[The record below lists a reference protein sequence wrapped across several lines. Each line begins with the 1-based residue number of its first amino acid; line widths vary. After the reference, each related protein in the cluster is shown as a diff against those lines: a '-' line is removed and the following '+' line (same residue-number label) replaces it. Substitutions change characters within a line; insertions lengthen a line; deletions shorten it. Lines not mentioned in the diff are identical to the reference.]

1 MPNRNLNNFLFLN
14 LSILAIS
21 TSGLLGR
28 SIGLIPV
35 QAIFWRASL
44 AALLFLLLLRWQK
57 IKFWVKDK
65 KDLGTFL
72 LGGLLMGI
80 HWVTYF
86 QSLQLSSVAIGMLS
100 LFTYPVITAFLEP
113 ILLKTRFQ
121 AAHLLLSLLTL
132 LGLYMLLPDFDLGN
146 QQVVAVGF
154 GLLSATTYAFR
165 NVLMKPMVTR
175 YASSHIMTYQ
185 MLITSLLLF
194 PYLLWQGFGSIETE
208 WPSILFLA
216 LITTVVGHT
225 LFLYSFRNFSVTTA
239 SIFSSLQPI
248 YGIILAAIFLRE
260 YPDWNIYIGGGLILL
275 AVVVENL
282 RNRV

>member
-1 MPNRNLNNFLFLN
+1 MPNRDLNNFLLLN

-21 TSGLLGR
+21 TSGILGR
-28 SIGLIPV
+28 SVGLVPI

-57 IKFWVKDK
+57 IKFRVKDK
-65 KDLGTFL
+65 KDMRTLL

-86 QSLQLSSVAIGMLS
+86 QALQMSSVAIGMLS
-100 LFTYPVITAFLEP
+100 LFTYPIITAFLEP

-154 GLLSATTYAFR
+154 GLLSATAYAFR

-175 YASSHIMTYQ
+175 YASSLIMTYQ
-185 MLITSLLLF
+185 MLVTALILF

-216 LITTVVGHT
+216 LITTVLGHT

-239 SIFSSLQPI
+239 SIFSGLQPI
-248 YGIILAAIFLRE
+248 YGIILAAIFLQE

-282 RNRV
+282 RGRG